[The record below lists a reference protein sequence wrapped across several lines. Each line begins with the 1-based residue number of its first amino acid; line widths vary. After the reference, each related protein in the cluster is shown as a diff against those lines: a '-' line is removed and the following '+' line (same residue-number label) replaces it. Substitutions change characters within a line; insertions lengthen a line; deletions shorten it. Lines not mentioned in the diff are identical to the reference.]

1 MSFVAQKK
9 RLNIDQQNI
18 LICTV
23 VSDGDTTVRVRT
35 PKNGVRTAAKPS
47 GATFSVGKSV
57 EVHTDGKVFRVVSNS
72 VMANYAASITV
83 EI

>member
-23 VSDGDTTVRVRT
+23 VTDGDRTVKIRT
-35 PKNGVRTAAKPS
+35 PKNGVRTAGKPA
-47 GATFSVGKSV
+47 GTLFKVNQQV
-57 EVHTDGKVFRVVSNS
+57 EVHTDGKVFNVVGSTNL
-72 VMANYAASITV
+72 ADYAAPVTV